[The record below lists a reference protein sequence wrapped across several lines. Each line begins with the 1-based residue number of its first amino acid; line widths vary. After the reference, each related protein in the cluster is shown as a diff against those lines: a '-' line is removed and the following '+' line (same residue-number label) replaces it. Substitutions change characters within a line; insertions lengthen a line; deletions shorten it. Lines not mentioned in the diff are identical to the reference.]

1 MPKSG
6 PECSGYAQWAGSR
19 EPLRSALFIESSSV
33 LVHYVFDL
41 PRRPKLGFIS
51 AATIRP
57 VPWPDPS
64 ARWREHGMF
73 GTLSASRLT

>member
-57 VPWPDPS
+57 VPWPDPPL
-64 ARWREHGMF
+64 APNHRDF
-73 GTLSASRLT
+73 KVFK